1 MALILY
7 IQIETEKQLQ
17 TNIKSKCYRELV
29 YFDIT
34 KYHNEVDLYIKLWKI
49 KFNIEMLEEEVD
61 FNHEIMQLIIS

>member
-1 MALILY
+1 MWIRNH
-7 IQIETEKQLQ
+7 KG
-17 TNIKSKCYRELV
+17 ELV

-49 KFNIEMLEEEVD
+49 KFNIDILEEEVD